1 MKNYFEDKVCVV
13 TGAASG
19 IGLAVAKMLL
29 ERGARVTF
37 ADVDEANLKKVQ
49 AEVGDSDRTRFVV
62 TDVADLASVE
72 NMIRV
77 GEELGE
83 IDILF
88 NNAGICRGMLY
99 EQSTPEMWR
108 NILDINVMGVA
119 HGIHCVMQKMI
130 KRGKGQ
136 IVNTS
141 SISGL
146 VPTPFES
153 MYTATKFAVV
163 GLTEALRYEFA
174 RYGITFSVVCP
185 SDVRTPIYDHAVYY
199 NGKILPGGGEGLKMV
214 NVDDAAQ
221 IILDGVE
228 KKTPIIIVGETGEQ
242 FLKMYRAPD
251 GDERM
256 TAWTSKRIESLAQ
269 LLH

>member
-1 MKNYFEDKVCVV
+1 MNYFENKVCLV

-19 IGLAVAKMLL
+19 IGLAVAKKLL

-37 ADVDEANLKKVQ
+37 SDIDEANLEKVK
-49 AEVGDSDRTRFVV
+49 AEVGTSDRTRFVA
-62 TDVADLASVE
+62 TDVANLEAVE

-99 EQSTPEMWR
+99 EQTTPEMWR
-108 NILDINVMGVA
+108 NIIDINVMGVVN
-119 HGIHCVMQKMI
+119 GIHCVMQKMI
-130 KRGKGQ
+130 RRGGGQ

-163 GLTEALRYEFA
+163 GLTEALRFEFA
-174 RYGITFSVVCP
+174 RYNISFSAVCP
-185 SDVRTPIYDHAVYY
+185 SDVDTPIYDRSVYY
-199 NGKILPGGGEGLKMV
+199 NGQIIKGNSNSDLKK
-214 NVDDAAQ
+214 VDVTDAAQ
-221 IILDGVE
+221 IILNGVE
-228 KKTPIIIVGETGEQ
+228 RKEPIIIVGETGKK
-242 FLKMYRAPD
+242 FLQMYRAPD
-251 GDERM
+251 GSERM
-256 TAWTSKRIESLAQ
+256 TAWTEKRMDSLPR